1 MHQSLLIS
9 KLKSNDLALHFQ
21 KMIGWGKFGKKNQVI
36 NKHIK
41 NKQTNKMKFSA
52 AYALAACGSAAAFT
66 PTSKSQFC
74 AGLPGALAPV
84 GEFDPLGLSEGL
96 SINELKRYREAEVTH
111 GRVAMMATLG
121 YLVAE
126 NFHPLFGGQISGPA
140 NSHLGQVEQVAPI
153 FFFGLAIA
161 IGNRELER
169 ALTRWEKPSVAAEGD
184 DGYALLRK
192 DYYPGDIGFDP
203 LGLKPEDPEE
213 FAEMQTKE
221 LQHGRLAMLA
231 SMGMI
236 VQELVTNEPLLTT
249 LKGYF

>member
-1 MHQSLLIS
+1 M
-9 KLKSNDLALHFQ
+9 
-21 KMIGWGKFGKKNQVI
+21 G
-36 NKHIK
+36 KHIK

-66 PTSKSQFC
+66 PTSKSKFSSKLMAKADSYPTINGWTPDESQFC

-153 FFFGLAIA
+153 FFFGLALA

-169 ALTRWEKPSVAAEGD
+169 ALTGWEKPSVAAEGD

>member
-66 PTSKSQFC
+66 PTSKSKFSSKLMAKADSYPTINGWTPDESQFC

-111 GRVAMMATLG
+111 GR
-121 YLVAE
+121 
-126 NFHPLFGGQISGPA
+126 
-140 NSHLGQVEQVAPI
+140 
-153 FFFGLAIA
+153 
-161 IGNRELER
+161 
-169 ALTRWEKPSVAAEGD
+169 
-184 DGYALLRK
+184 
-192 DYYPGDIGFDP
+192 
-203 LGLKPEDPEE
+203 
-213 FAEMQTKE
+213 
-221 LQHGRLAMLA
+221 
-231 SMGMI
+231 
-236 VQELVTNEPLLTT
+236 
-249 LKGYF
+249 